1 MENSNFESGS
11 VTRLQPEYAG
21 FWIRVLALFIDA
33 LIMILPGLALN
44 LVLPVFGSLF
54 LGILYKPFF
63 ESSALQATPGKAL
76 LGLRVTT
83 LDGGR
88 ITFKQSFI
96 RYLSYLVSTIILFV
110 GCIMVAFTQKKQ
122 GLHDMIAETL
132 VVKQVSP
139 TVNYLE
145 AWVDEVQSVF
155 NIGKT
160 STEGRGPVASAAA
173 PVSSYVTT
181 QIEELH
187 QLYAKGILT
196 EEEFTRKKQELLSKI

>member
-1 MENSNFESGS
+1 M
-11 VTRLQPEYAG
+11 
-21 FWIRVLALFIDA
+21 FIDG
-33 LIMILPGLALN
+33 LIMILPAIVLN
-44 LVLPVFGSLF
+44 LVLPIFGSLF

-83 LDGGR
+83 MDGGR

-96 RYLSYLVSTIILFV
+96 RYLSYLASSVILCI

-122 GLHDMIAETL
+122 GLHDLIAETL

-160 STEGRGPVASAAA
+160 SVEARGPAAST
-173 PVSSYVTT
+173 SSSTSSVTA

-187 QLYAKGILT
+187 QLYAKGY
-196 EEEFTRKKQELLSKI
+196 FDRRRVHAKKRGASQENLA

>member
-1 MENSNFESGS
+1 MENSSFGS
-11 VTRLQPEYAG
+11 DTAVTRLQPEYAG
-21 FWIRVLALFIDA
+21 FWVRVLAVFIDC
-33 LIMILPGLALN
+33 LIMIIPGLVLN
-44 LVLPVFGSLF
+44 LVLPIFGSLF

-88 ITFKQSFI
+88 ISFKQSFI
-96 RYLSYLVSTIILFV
+96 RYLGYLASSVLF
-110 GCIMVAFTQKKQ
+110 CIGFFMVAFTEKKQ
-122 GLHDMIAETL
+122 GLHDLLAETL
-132 VVKQVSP
+132 VVKQASP

-160 STEGRGPVASAAA
+160 SVESRTSGSGSGPATSVAA
-173 PVSSYVTT
+173 

-187 QLYAKGILT
+187 QLYSRGILT
-196 EEEFTRKKQELLSKI
+196 EEEFTRKKEELLRKI